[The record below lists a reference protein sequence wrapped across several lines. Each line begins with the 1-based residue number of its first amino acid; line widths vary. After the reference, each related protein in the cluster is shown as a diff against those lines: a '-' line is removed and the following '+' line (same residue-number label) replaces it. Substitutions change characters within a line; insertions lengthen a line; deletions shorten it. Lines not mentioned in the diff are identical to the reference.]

1 MPFCIDFSKEPSMIN
16 VIANALLK
24 FAPELDT
31 AKAQSTPTTLKGWF
45 DGSEGN
51 GWRESKGA
59 KCQVLH
65 FFDE

>member
-1 MPFCIDFSKEPSMIN
+1 MFN
-16 VIANALLK
+16 AIANTLLK
-24 FAPELDT
+24 FAPELN
-31 AKAQSTPTTLKGWF
+31 AVKALSTPSELKIWF
-45 DGSEGN
+45 DESEGN

>member
-1 MPFCIDFSKEPSMIN
+1 MIN
-16 VIANALLK
+16 AFASMLRK
-24 FAPELDT
+24 FAPELNH
-31 AKAQSTPTTLKGWF
+31 AKAVSTPAQLKSWF
-45 DGSEGN
+45 DESEGN

>member
-1 MPFCIDFSKEPSMIN
+1 MIDA
-16 VIANALLK
+16 IASALLK
-24 FAPELDT
+24 LAPELNEN
-31 AKAQSTPTTLKGWF
+31 KALSTPSQLKSWF

>member
-1 MPFCIDFSKEPSMIN
+1 MFLESNMFN
-16 VIANALLK
+16 AIANALLNI
-24 FAPELDT
+24 APELNT
-31 AKAQSTPTTLKGWF
+31 AKVLSIPCTLKSWI

-59 KCQVLH
+59 KCQTLH

>member
-1 MPFCIDFSKEPSMIN
+1 MFN
-16 VIANALLK
+16 AIANALLM
-24 FAPELDT
+24 FAPELNT
-31 AKAQSTPTTLKGWF
+31 AKAQSTPAELKAWF
-45 DGSEGN
+45 DESEGN